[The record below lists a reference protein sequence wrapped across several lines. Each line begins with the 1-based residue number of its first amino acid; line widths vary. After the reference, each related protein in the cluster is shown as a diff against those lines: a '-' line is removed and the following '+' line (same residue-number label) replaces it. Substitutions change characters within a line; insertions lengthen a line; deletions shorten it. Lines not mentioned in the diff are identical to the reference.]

1 MRREYSN
8 CERLKYENFLM
19 IWQERREN
27 YSKKYIVDDSV
38 ISGLLNVVLTPCNLV
53 KNKYQSRI
61 SLIEALIVR
70 SKLAKRCYA
79 AKKDELI
86 HDDFVMV

>member
-19 IWQERREN
+19 ICQEKKN
-27 YSKKYIVDDSV
+27 YLEKYIVVDDSV

-70 SKLAKRCYA
+70 SKLAKRCYEG
-79 AKKDELI
+79 KKDELI
-86 HDDFVMV
+86 HDDFVVV

>member
-1 MRREYSN
+1 MRREYNN

-19 IWQERREN
+19 ICQEKKN
-27 YSKKYIVDDSV
+27 YSEKYIVDDSV
-38 ISGLLNVVLTPCNLV
+38 ISGLLNVVLTPSNLV

-70 SKLAKRCYA
+70 SKLAKRCYEG
-79 AKKDELI
+79 KKDELI
-86 HDDFVMV
+86 HDDFVVV

>member
-19 IWQERREN
+19 ICQEKKN
-27 YSKKYIVDDSV
+27 YSEKYIVDDSV

-70 SKLAKRCYA
+70 SKLAKRCYEG
-79 AKKDELI
+79 KKDELI
-86 HDDFVMV
+86 QDRKSVV